1 MSNITSTATAKQP
14 MTVEQYIAF
23 EERSEERHEYING
36 NLIPMPGTSSD
47 HNYLCMNLVQSLR
60 LLLKMQGLS
69 DYRIF
74 QENVKVQ
81 ITSER
86 DYTYPDILVTN
97 DPRDLKNQYI
107 KKYPVVIFEVL
118 SKTSRSEDSSDKFIR
133 YKNIESLQNYILVDS
148 GKKVVEVRVKS
159 VDGAWE
165 AESYLE
171 TDVQFPVP
179 ALGIELPF
187 DDVYESVT
195 FGKL

>member
-1 MSNITSTATAKQP
+1 MSNITSAATAKHP

-23 EERSEERHEYING
+23 EEHAEVRHEYING
-36 NLIPMPGTSSD
+36 NLIPMPGTTSD
-47 HNYLCMNLVQSLR
+47 HNYLCMNLVQALR
-60 LLLKMQGLS
+60 LLQRLHGLS

-86 DYTYPDILVTN
+86 DYTYPDIMITN
-97 DPRDLKNQYI
+97 DPRDRKNQYI

-133 YKNIESLQNYILVDS
+133 YKNIESLRNYILVDS
-148 GKKVVEVRVKS
+148 EKKVVEVRVKS
-159 VDGAWE
+159 ADEVWV
-165 AESYLE
+165 AESFVE
-171 TDVQFPVP
+171 SDACFPVP

-187 DDVYESVT
+187 DDVYEGVT